1 MKWILILLLTL
12 SVVVLGCNPIVIQR
26 EPTIEEQEQL
36 KSSGKKLGVWLT
48 DWNEA
53 MKMAQSLAR
62 PVLVDFTGSDWCI
75 WCQKLEEE
83 VFSKDEFTKYAKDN
97 FILLKV
103 DFPREIEQ
111 SDELKA
117 FNQQKLKEYKVEG
130 FPTIVIINEKSQ
142 EIARTGY
149 RPGGAEKYI
158 KHLEELLNP
167 PNPKE

>member
-12 SVVVLGCNPIVIQR
+12 SVVVLGCNPNESPGER
-26 EPTIEEQEQL
+26 TKEEQERL
-36 KSSGKKLGVWLT
+36 NSSEKKLGVWLT

-83 VFSKDEFTKYAKDN
+83 VFSKDEFIKYAKGN

-130 FPTIVIINEKSQ
+130 FPTVVIINDRGE
-142 EIARTGY
+142 EFARTGY
-149 RPGGAEKYI
+149 RPGGAEKYL
-158 KHLEELLNP
+158 KHLEELLYP
-167 PNPKE
+167 TYPQE

>member
-12 SVVVLGCNPIVIQR
+12 SVVVLGCNPSGSAV
-26 EPTIEEQEQL
+26 EKTKEEQERL
-36 KSSGKKLGVWLT
+36 DSSEEKLGVWLT

-53 MKMAQSLAR
+53 MKMAQSYAR
-62 PVLVDFTGSDWCI
+62 PVVVDFTGSDWCI

-83 VFSKDEFTKYAKDN
+83 VFSKDEFINYAKDN
-97 FILLKV
+97 LILLKV
-103 DFPREIEQ
+103 DFPRAIEQ
-111 SDELKA
+111 SNELKA

-167 PNPKE
+167 PNPQE

>member
-12 SVVVLGCNPIVIQR
+12 SVVVLGCNPNESPV
-26 EPTIEEQEQL
+26 EKTKEEQEQL

-83 VFSKDEFTKYAKDN
+83 VFSKDEFIKYAKDN

-111 SDELKA
+111 SDKLKA

>member
-12 SVVVLGCNPIVIQR
+12 SVVVLGCNPIVIRR
-26 EPTIEEQEQL
+26 EQTKEEIEWAN
-36 KSSGKKLGVWLT
+36 SSLKKLGVWLT

-53 MKMAQSLAR
+53 MKIAQSLAR

-83 VFSKDEFTKYAKDN
+83 VFSKDEFIKYAKGN

-167 PNPKE
+167 PNPQE

>member
-1 MKWILILLLTL
+1 MKWIIILLLTL
-12 SVVVLGCNPIVIQR
+12 SVVVLGCNPSGSAV
-26 EPTIEEQEQL
+26 EKTKEEQERL
-36 KSSGKKLGVWLT
+36 DSSEEKLGVWLT

-53 MKMAQSLAR
+53 MKMAQSYAR
-62 PVLVDFTGSDWCI
+62 PVVVDFTGSDWCI

-83 VFSKDEFTKYAKDN
+83 VFSKDEFINYAKDN
-97 FILLKV
+97 LILLKV
-103 DFPREIEQ
+103 DFPRAIEQ
-111 SDELKA
+111 SNELKA

-149 RPGGAEKYI
+149 RPGGAEQYV
-158 KHLEELLNP
+158 KHLQELLNS

>member
-26 EPTIEEQEQL
+26 EPTKEEQEQL

-83 VFSKDEFTKYAKDN
+83 VFSKDEFIKYAKGN

>member
-12 SVVVLGCNPIVIQR
+12 SVVVLGCNPNRSPVER
-26 EPTIEEQEQL
+26 TKEEQERL
-36 KSSGKKLGVWLT
+36 DSSEKKLGVWLT

-53 MKMAQSLAR
+53 MKMSQSYAR
-62 PVLVDFTGSDWCI
+62 PVVVDFTGSDWCI

-83 VFSKDEFTKYAKDN
+83 VFSKDEFMEYAKNN

-167 PNPKE
+167 PNPQE

>member
-12 SVVVLGCNPIVIQR
+12 SVVVLGCNPIVIRR
-26 EPTIEEQEQL
+26 EPTKEEIEWVN
-36 KSSGKKLGVWLT
+36 SSQKKLGVWLT

-53 MKMAQSLAR
+53 MKMAQYLDR
-62 PVLVDFTGSDWCI
+62 PVVVDFTGSDWCI

-83 VFSKDEFTKYAKDN
+83 VFSKDEFIKYAKDN

-130 FPTIVIINEKSQ
+130 FPTIVIINDRGE
-142 EIARTGY
+142 EYARTGY
-149 RPGGAEKYI
+149 RPGGAEKYL
-158 KHLEELLNP
+158 KHLEELLYSP
-167 PNPKE
+167 YPQE